1 MSSEDRINFVMNFA
15 LYVENEFNNGLEY
28 VENTQTSYGSNPTIG
43 DIDKEDHWDYWEDI
57 KIYLENIGYKV
68 IANNNPREGI
78 KVYKNKKE
86 VK

>member
-43 DIDKEDHWDYWEDI
+43 DIDKEDHWDY
-57 KIYLENIGYKV
+57 
-68 IANNNPREGI
+68 
-78 KVYKNKKE
+78 
-86 VK
+86 